1 MLSSQHVPY
10 FLGDYPW
17 VIQAMNFIE
26 AIEAMASDYRN
37 LAADSN
43 FFSYILEATFS
54 RRCIFQY
61 SVAYLTCS
69 DKYQEIN

>member
-1 MLSSQHVPY
+1 MSRFY
-10 FLGDYPW
+10 YED
-17 VIQAMNFIE
+17 VIFEKASQAMNFIE

-43 FFSYILEATFS
+43 FFLTFS
-54 RRCIFQY
+54 RPLLAADVVFQY